1 MNQSKNKAIA
11 LSIVS
16 FISGILSLL
25 FFLLIICLR
34 SQGLW
39 CIAGCVIFSV
49 TGLVLS
55 AVSLRKPCC
64 ITSLCL
70 AGMITSIFSLVLLL
84 ILILLIAALFIFFA
98 DFINAISG
106 LGRIG

>member
-1 MNQSKNKAIA
+1 MNESKTRTMA

-16 FISGILSLL
+16 FLSGILGLL
-25 FFLLIICLR
+25 FFVLIICLR

-55 AVSLRKPCC
+55 AASLRKPDG
-64 ITSLCL
+64 ITALSLV
-70 AGMITSIFSLVLLL
+70 GIITSIISLVLLL
-84 ILILLIAALFIFFA
+84 ILIVLIAALFIFFS

>member
-1 MNQSKNKAIA
+1 MNESKTRTMA

-16 FISGILSLL
+16 FLSGILGLL
-25 FFLLIICLR
+25 FFVLIICLR

-55 AVSLRKPCC
+55 AASLRKPDCV
-64 ITSLCL
+64 TVLSLV
-70 AGMITSIFSLVLLL
+70 GIITSIISLVLLL
-84 ILILLIAALFIFFA
+84 ILIVLIAALFIFFS

>member
-1 MNQSKNKAIA
+1 MNESKTGTTV

-16 FISGILSLL
+16 FISGILGLL
-25 FFLLIICLR
+25 FFVLIICLR

-55 AVSLRKPCC
+55 AVSLRKPDCV
-64 ITSLCL
+64 TSLSL
-70 AGMITSIFSLVLLL
+70 GGLITSIISLVLLM
-84 ILILLIAALFIFFA
+84 ILIVLIAVLFIFFS

>member
-1 MNQSKNKAIA
+1 MNPSKNKAIA

-16 FISGILSLL
+16 FISGILGML
-25 FFLLIICLR
+25 FFVLVIFLR

-49 TGLVLS
+49 MGLVLS
-55 AVSLRKPCC
+55 AVSLRKPDCV
-64 ITSLCL
+64 TVLSL
-70 AGMITSIFSLVLLL
+70 AGMIASIISLVLLL
-84 ILILLIAALFIFFA
+84 ILIVLIAALFIFFP